1 MASFETG
8 ASAWPAAASARK
20 RRRTGAVFVSLG
32 FAASMAAFG
41 FGVPAAAQD
50 ERPLPPGA
58 FAEMPSGVLELR
70 NWVLATGDNQGR
82 SFVIVDKL
90 HARAAAFDPAGAM
103 LASTPVLLGL
113 AQGDDS
119 PAGIGD
125 RALASIGPADRITPA
140 GRFSGQ
146 LGENLAGRT
155 VLWVDYDAAISLHP
169 VATAVISEHRQARLD
184 SATISDNRISYG
196 CINVPAAFYS
206 SVILPLFKDTPGL
219 VYVMPET
226 RSLDEEFFRATAS
239 RAPEPARPIAMPASL
254 RLVSAEAQLANQVLA
269 EVNFLRAD
277 PVAYVRVLQAYR
289 AQFRGDLVIRPNGI
303 SIQTREGV
311 AAVDEAIAY
320 LRVQPPMSP
329 LDADSLRDLA
339 ASDHVRDQGLSGSF
353 GHPGAD
359 GWDFSRRVARRG
371 GEPYGG
377 ENISYGYD
385 TAREIVI
392 QLVVDDAIADRGHR
406 VNLFRPGYVR
416 AGVACGP
423 HPVYSYM
430 CVIDFGYAPT
440 QLALTR

>member
-1 MASFETG
+1 MAAFET
-8 ASAWPAAASARK
+8 ASPAARPAAAPK
-20 RRRTGAVFVSLG
+20 RGRTGALVTGLG
-32 FAASMAAFG
+32 FAISMAAFG
-41 FGVPAAAQD
+41 LAGAAAASNDGHLQ
-50 ERPLPPGA
+50 RSA
-58 FAEMPSGVLELR
+58 FANTPSGVQELR
-70 NWVLATGDNQGR
+70 NWVLETHDNQGQP
-82 SFVIVDKL
+82 FVIVDKL
-90 HARAAAFDPAGAM
+90 NAQAVAFDRTGAM
-103 LASTPVLLGL
+103 VASAPILLGL
-113 AQGDDS
+113 AKGDDS

-125 RALASIGPADRITPA
+125 RALSSIGPQDRITPA
-140 GRFSGQ
+140 GRFPVQ
-146 LGENLAGRT
+146 LGENLAGKT
-155 VLWVDYDAAISLHP
+155 VLWVDYDAAVSMHP

-184 SATISDNRISYG
+184 SPTISDNRISYG

-239 RAPEPARPIAMPASL
+239 RAPEPPRPAAMPASL
-254 RLVSAEAQLANQVLA
+254 RRVNAEAQLASQVLA
-269 EVNFLRAD
+269 EVNLLRAD

-289 AQFRGDLVIRPNGI
+289 AQFRGDLVIRENGI
-303 SIQTREGV
+303 SIQTREGM

-440 QLALTR
+440 QLALTQ